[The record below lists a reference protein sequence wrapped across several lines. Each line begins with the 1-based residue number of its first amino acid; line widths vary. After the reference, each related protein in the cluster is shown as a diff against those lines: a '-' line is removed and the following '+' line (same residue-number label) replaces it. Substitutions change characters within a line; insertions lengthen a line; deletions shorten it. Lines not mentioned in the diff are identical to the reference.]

1 MFGPLECPQKVII
14 MLVYLVLAC
23 PGSKNLQSKSNPQW
37 LGGFEK
43 ETLKAEGIAAKSCSM
58 KRPAS
63 RMSKSEEFKCCARTG
78 VQNYR
83 QNIFWGNERTV
94 LFQDILEK
102 VCIFGAL
109 PPRPHLPIQ
118 GSCLVLF
125 ERKLWKEKG
134 TREARSK
141 NPRSAIQSSFLKV
154 SKRKLWQDKCF
165 LNSGTQDLP
174 SKYQSRERCARTGA
188 QDCR

>member
-1 MFGPLECPQKVII
+1 MTWRFWKGNFEGRRHCGKVMFNEK
-14 MLVYLVLAC
+14 AC
-23 PGSKNLQSKSNPQW
+23 IQNVQVRGVQ
-37 LGGFEK
+37 
-43 ETLKAEGIAAKSCSM
+43 
-58 KRPAS
+58 R
-63 RMSKSEEFKCCARTG
+63 KCCARTG

-141 NPRSAIQSSFLKV
+141 NSRSAIQSSFLKV